1 MPKAGCLSG
10 CWIDGSGQQMALVQQ
25 VLNLEVVPEGLVGG
39 SDHCRVRRRGMCEE
53 YQEATPSIVNN
64 RGATQVGEF
73 PNAAP
78 SYPTHTCIP
87 PLLDLLEV
95 CHS

>member
-1 MPKAGCLSG
+1 
-10 CWIDGSGQQMALVQQ
+10 
-25 VLNLEVVPEGLVGG
+25 
-39 SDHCRVRRRGMCEE
+39 MCEE

-78 SYPTHTCIP
+78 SYPTHTFIP
-87 PLLDLLEV
+87 PMLDLLEV
-95 CHS
+95 CHP